1 MIKLTTIVLAALF
14 ALSLTSEART
24 ITAYRTIIAATDTE
38 EGAMELQTEGTD
50 VVPYRGKFV
59 VVSGWFDDFED
70 ALPEGNNQAW
80 NQRWRHVLPVEMQTE
95 EMSAKGLRVKELKTQ
110 KALRT
115 MGGLPERL
123 GNREQLHSKMSTAVN
138 YVKNTEMQPG
148 AKTSDLVAAL
158 TPQIHAMVQLAERS
172 PDPAEAEEA
181 QLWLAKTYYLEGL
194 MRSKQRLPE
203 TSGNYKRQAA
213 PEEELAYDS
222 AIEAYKTFLERF
234 PNSEHAEEAAYHIA
248 ATQYHLTYRGHH
260 RYQVEKAKQAYE
272 AFIESYPNS
281 ELATR
286 AKLNLL
292 GISLELARMD
302 GDEASFKQVIDFGEL
317 FLSENEDASEYI
329 HGRAQIIVGETYY
342 EIQEYETALQIAD
355 GILDQFSTDVSS
367 SIVGTAHRLKAYSH
381 YFLRNYAEA
390 ATELSFIIDYYND
403 PKFHFGYQVEEN
415 IAAAY
420 YFRGM
425 SLKQLGR
432 FGLAQEDF
440 EAGASQFEE
449 TPYGQSCL
457 GEFEQIKNQLDTL
470 N

>member
-1 MIKLTTIVLAALF
+1 MIKPASIIILALF
-14 ALSLTSEART
+14 ALPLTSEART

-38 EGAMELQTEGTD
+38 EGAMELQTEGSD
-50 VVPYRGKFV
+50 IVLYRGKFV

-70 ALPEGNNQAW
+70 ALPEGNNEAW

-95 EMSAKGLRVKELKTQ
+95 EMSAKGLRVRELKTQ
-110 KALRT
+110 KALHA

-123 GNREQLHSKMSTAVN
+123 GDRGQLHSKMSTAVN
-138 YVKNTEMQPG
+138 YVKNTEMQPD

-158 TPQIHAMVQLAERS
+158 TPQIQAMVQLAERS
-172 PDPAEAEEA
+172 PDPVEAEEA

-272 AFIESYPNS
+272 SFIEHYPNS
-281 ELATR
+281 ELAIR

-302 GDEASFKQVIDFGEL
+302 LEGFVEVAEL
-317 FLSENEDASEYI
+317 GKSLLSEYPNANSYIRSRASL
-329 HGRAQIIVGETYY
+329 IVAESYFEGEHKDY
-342 EIQEYETALQIAD
+342 EKTIEACD
-355 GILDQFSTDVSS
+355 DILDEFIDSD
-367 SIVGTAHRLKAYSH
+367 HRSVIGSAYQLKAYSLFVLGK
-381 YFLRNYAEA
+381 YDEAISNY
-390 ATELSFIIDYYND
+390 TMFIDFFRD
-403 PKFHFGYQVEEN
+403 PQYQFGYQVEEN
-415 IAAAY
+415 IASAY
-420 YFRGM
+420 FWRGRA
-425 SLKQLGR
+425 LIHLGKIEKA
-432 FGLAQEDF
+432 L
-440 EAGASQFEE
+440 S
-449 TPYGQSCL
+449 
-457 GEFEQIKNQLDTL
+457 EFELIIEKYPL
-470 N
+470 NTYADQAKKEIEYTAK